1 MIHLVFDQ
9 QQVDGGLVFDVLVAI
24 DATLPAVSGAR
35 FPLAGR
41 IRTFPLKA
49 ARAYPLAG
57 KLRTYS

>member
-1 MIHLVFDQ
+1 VIHLVFDQ
-9 QQVDGGLVFDVLVAI
+9 QQVDGGLVFDVAVAI
-24 DATLPAVSGAR
+24 DVTLPTVPGAR

>member
-1 MIHLVFDQ
+1 VIYLIFDR
-9 QQVDGGLVFDVLVAI
+9 QQVDEGLIFDVLVNV
-24 DATLPAVSGAR
+24 DTTLPTVPGAR